1 MSPPNWKATSFS
13 RGPIKNHFIQIR
25 KVNGTEVWGC
35 LNWQNYPLIQS
46 VCPINKVLIP
56 VFSSPNP
63 NSESSSRLQ
72 QFRFTYREFRT
83 QAPDFHSFNTHRHQI
98 YAVSRRESAVM
109 RWRKISLIWLLTEEN
124 ISNPFFIPWAPPLS
138 FPRFDFSLSF
148 NYLFVSIIFFFLCVR
163 FCSLFGFRNIPSM
176 SFFRKTCVNNIF
188 QLQNSY
194 H

>member
-1 MSPPNWKATSFS
+1 MWIGGKSCSPRIWAHLIGRLPHSHEAQS
-13 RGPIKNHFIQIR
+13 RTILFRFERLMGLRPEG
-25 KVNGTEVWGC
+25 VELTE
-35 LNWQNYPLIQS
+35 LPLIQS

-56 VFSSPNP
+56 LFSSPNP

-148 NYLFVSIIFFFLCVR
+148 NYLFVSIIFFFYVYV
-163 FCSLFGFRNIPSM
+163 FVHYSDF
-176 SFFRKTCVNNIF
+176 VIF
-188 QLQNSY
+188 PQWVFSERPA
-194 H
+194 